1 MNKKQPMGLPGL
13 CVALAILTSLLPLS
27 PAVAAPA
34 QTTSPIKRVARL
46 INRNLVEVE
55 GRIQWLEASLGYL
68 ADFEEK
74 PLKDQIGWR
83 CGLLDPDGGAP
94 WVALDLGREV
104 ALGEIFLI
112 PAQRQAGD
120 PDDLFPRRM
129 TIEAACRPDFSDSRV
144 IHRTGKV
151 PLASPAGSP
160 VLFPGDQLP
169 ARHLRVTID
178 DGQFRGLKGAAALSE
193 IFVFS
198 EQQPVSFGATV
209 SCHQSVEIPGTWEAG
224 FLVDGR
230 TPLGLWEG
238 GESTWT
244 TSRGD
249 CLEVTAGQQETQ
261 WIIDL
266 GTVDRIDRL
275 TLFPYALPELSG
287 PGVMPPE
294 LRVELAAGRDFNDAT
309 VISTTGP
316 RDLPVDMTTPAI
328 LPAHHQ
334 SGRYLRVTS
343 PRAWRLGNRY
353 LQALG
358 EIQVWSGDRN
368 IAAGLPV
375 TVQNGGLDHSV
386 QELTDGVGSNQ
397 ILPIHSWLSQLVE
410 RRQVEARLQELRNR
424 SYSMA
429 AETELNTTWGGA
441 VALGLTFLIP
451 VAIIERR
458 RLVSRSQLDKLRKR
472 IASDLHDDIGS
483 NLGSISIIARS
494 ARRDLE
500 RRLGPGEISE
510 DLGEVETIA
519 RESSL
524 AMRDIVWLLEKR
536 QDTIGDLIQ
545 RMRDC
550 AARLLRDV
558 EYSLVCRSSKTAAKL
573 TLDAKRHL
581 FLFYKEALHN
591 IVKHSK
597 ATQVTVRLYDSR
609 DRLVL
614 EVADNGVGL
623 PRSDGDQLTV
633 VKKINDRARV
643 LEGTLQVESQPGAGT
658 TLRLFVKRSNLMTPR
673 KLAHE

>member
-1 MNKKQPMGLPGL
+1 MRLPGL
-13 CVALAILTSLLPLS
+13 CVALTLLTTLHPGSL
-27 PAVAAPA
+27 ADAAPA
-34 QTTSPIKRVARL
+34 QTASPIKRVARL
-46 INRNLVEVE
+46 FNRNLVEAE

-68 ADFEEK
+68 AAFEEK
-74 PLKDQIGWR
+74 PLNEQLGWR
-83 CGLLDPDGGAP
+83 CGLLVPDGGDP
-94 WVALDLGREV
+94 WVSLDLGREV
-104 ALGEIFLI
+104 PLGEVFLI

-120 PDDLFPRRM
+120 PDDLFPRRF
-129 TIEAACRPDFSDSRV
+129 TVEAACEADFSDARL
-144 IHRTGKV
+144 IYRTGRI
-151 PLASPAGSP
+151 PQASPGGSP
-160 VLFPGDQLP
+160 ILVSGDQQP

-178 DGQFRGLKGAAALSE
+178 EGHYRGLKGAGALSE

-198 EQQPVSFGATV
+198 EQQPVSFGASVTA
-209 SCHQSVEIPGTWEAG
+209 HQCVEIPGVWEAG

-249 CLEVTAGQQETQ
+249 CLEVTADQQQTE
-261 WIIDL
+261 WVLDL
-266 GTVDRIDRL
+266 GVATAVDRL
-275 TLFPYALPELSG
+275 TIFPYALPELSG
-287 PGVMPPE
+287 PGVIPPS
-294 LRVELAAGRDFNDAT
+294 LRVEIASAPDLSDA
-309 VISTTGP
+309 VRIACTGE
-316 RDLPVDMTTPAI
+316 RDLPVDLTTPVV
-328 LPAHHQ
+328 LPSQ
-334 SGRYLRVTS
+334 PVKGRFLRIRS
-343 PRAWRLGNRY
+343 ERAWQLGSRH

-358 EIQVWSGDRN
+358 EIQAWSGNRN
-368 IAAGLPV
+368 LAAGLPV
-375 TVQNGGLDHSV
+375 TVRNGGLDHSI

-410 RRQVEARLQELRNR
+410 RRQVEQKLSKLRND
-424 SYSMA
+424 SYRMA
-429 AETELNTTWGGA
+429 AESELNTTWGGA
-441 VALGLTFLIP
+441 IALGLTFLIP
-451 VAIIERR
+451 VAIVERR
-458 RLVSRSQLDKLRKR
+458 RLVSRTQLDKLRKR

-494 ARRDLE
+494 AKRDLE

-510 DLGEVETIA
+510 DLGEVEAIA

-524 AMRDIVWLLEKR
+524 AMRDIVWLLERR

-597 ATQVTVRLYDSR
+597 ASQVTVRLYDAR
-609 DRLVL
+609 DRLVM
-614 EVADNGVGL
+614 EVSDNGVGL
-623 PRSDGDQLTV
+623 PRGEGDQMAA
-633 VKKINDRARV
+633 VKKISDRARV
-643 LEGTLQVESQPGAGT
+643 LDGTLEVESEPGTGT
-658 TLRLFVKRSNLMTPR
+658 TLRLSVKRTNLMAS
-673 KLAHE
+673 KKMSHE